1 MLQVFSVVTYEFLDT
16 AKEKYIYTYKKQ
28 HQIGK
33 GSGNILQ
40 KYLNYSSDTLLR
52 EVKFCF
58 GFTIR
63 ALSV

>member
-16 AKEKYIYTYKKQ
+16 AEEKIYTYKRQ

-58 GFTIR
+58 RFTIR
-63 ALSV
+63 ALSI